1 MPAMLER
8 VPTLSHRIHQEPAGP
23 KITRPFGLDALTNP
37 VTIDNRRPLI
47 TVDPAT
53 QLSVV
58 DGQLVVE
65 NPTMAN
71 TSCTTESDGADAI
84 ALDTDTNDD

>member
-1 MPAMLER
+1 MAVLLER
-8 VPTLSHRIHQEPAGP
+8 IPTLSHTIHSDPAGP
-23 KITRPFGLDALTNP
+23 PATRPFGLDALTNP
-37 VTIDNRRPLI
+37 VAVSGLRPVI

-58 DGQLVVE
+58 DGQVAVE
-65 NPTMAN
+65 NPAMAN